1 MVSFLGWVVLFLDL
15 GLISPLS
22 VRFVGNDF
30 TQSYPLYAQPNLTAL
45 MNILN
50 YKLPSTNELL
60 TTRIELL
67 ATTHTINTLSLP
79 NTIDQHFPVLGSNCA
94 LKASTF
100 IL

>member
-1 MVSFLGWVVLFLDL
+1 
-15 GLISPLS
+15 
-22 VRFVGNDF
+22 
-30 TQSYPLYAQPNLTAL
+30 

-67 ATTHTINTLSLP
+67 ATTHTINTLSLS
-79 NTIDQHFPVLGSNCA
+79 NTIDQHFPVPGSNCA

-100 IL
+100 INTLILSQHEGGQCLDDTYPHCQRQLRNQSPTKGQ